1 MNKNILY
8 FAAVASSLFIGSL
21 QAEPQIQLNRVQQR
35 YPWSNRV
42 DIDYVISGMD
52 DVYSK
57 AYRVELAVSAEI
69 AGETVSITASNFLG
83 LAWCDLP
90 TSNGAWRVTWDAA
103 SDGVDF
109 ISGGATFSL
118 KLFYDPVPLAD
129 AAYMIID
136 LSGGKDAQSYP
147 ARYVRGTGPDLQ
159 AFNHDIY
166 KTRKIVLRRIKACT
180 FKFGSS
186 NVDTTIENDYFFS
199 IFPVTQGQYQL
210 VSGTNPSTHNADD
223 GEDLAAL
230 RPVETLRKDQAE
242 TGFHAKLSSKVSVCG
257 SLVAPFG
264 HPTSEQWECACRAG
278 TSTTYYWGGVSD
290 LYLAYGW
297 FARNSAG
304 RTHAVGGKLPNAWGI
319 FDMAG
324 NASDWT
330 STKVGD
336 SSWCIRG
343 SDYTSAK
350 VSDAA
355 SYKIGSYPTWLS
367 QSKISVRVIQ
377 NLVSEESESVDD
389 VMSSQVD
396 VASLEGVCVDLRR
409 SPSRKIDNSDMLFPF
424 ALNSSP
430 EWISGGEQGVS
441 SCVRMREMGASRPED
456 LSTWLHT
463 DFVTTF
469 PEIEGEEVC
478 ADYMPLKQGLYRAE
492 LLVGG
497 AVVAMGYFDMTQA
510 RELETRPSIETLS
523 VTKPSQA
530 IYDPE
535 GARLDGIVLFHE
547 GKALVEGV
555 DYIVT
560 YENNEWIGMGRVSV
574 SGVGDWGG
582 RISWPFE
589 VIPSRAKD
597 VASAAKSGALNL
609 VTDDVLTCTMGN
621 SAVYTWNT
629 CEMFSTNYPF
639 ASVWI
644 IGGLPDEHNAVAT
657 VSLSPMSD
665 PAGEPDDSRAITLR
679 TASGEGAGRIKGVS
693 SGYYLARLKVSI
705 GGEVLPGELTRVLHI
720 IGGLAIILK

>member
-159 AFNHDIY
+159 AFNHVTY
-166 KTRKIVLRRIKACT
+166 KTRKIVLRKIKACT
-180 FKFGSS
+180 FPFGTGSTA
-186 NVDTTIENDYFFS
+186 TTIENDYFFS
-199 IFPVTQGQYQL
+199 IFPVTQSQYQL
-210 VSGTNPSTHNADD
+210 VSGTNPSTHKTDD
-223 GEDLAAL
+223 GDDLAAL
-230 RPVETLRKDQAE
+230 RPVESMTEGTASEK
-242 TGFHAKLSSKVSVCG
+242 FHSKLSSKVSVCG
-257 SLVAPFG
+257 SGVTAFG
-264 HPTSEQWECACRAG
+264 HPTTYQWECACRAG
-278 TSTTYYWGGVSD
+278 TTTTYYWGNNSD
-290 LYLAYGW
+290 LYLDYGW
-297 FARNSAG
+297 FFRNSAG

-319 FDMAG
+319 FDMVG
-324 NASDWT
+324 NAADWT
-330 STKVGD
+330 CTPTT
-336 SSWCIRG
+336 SSWIYRG
-343 SDYTSAK
+343 SYYATEK
-350 VSDAA
+350 PSDAA
-355 SYKIGSYPTWLS
+355 SSACSTSYPTYLS
-367 QSKISVRVIQ
+367 RQFVSVRVIQ
-377 NLVSEESESVDD
+377 NLVSGESESVDD
-389 VMSSQVD
+389 VTSSQVD
-396 VASLEGVCVDLRR
+396 VASLEGVSVDLRR

-497 AVVAMGYFDMTQA
+497 AVVAVGYFDMTQT

-560 YENNEWIGMGRVSV
+560 YENNEWIGTGRVSV

-720 IGGLAIILK
+720 IGGLAIILR